1 MVTRAL
7 SMDRYRRPVCAL
19 PAACFEL
26 VKKTLIAIGVVAA
39 LLGGRTLAAD
49 LEPRALPPRP
59 LPPPVAA
66 VANWSGPYFGIGA
79 GGRANAVDANVTS
92 ATVGTPPVPIPL
104 PPVSGGTSFALAFWQ
119 QNQSAMQYLD
129 HIAIRGS
136 VYGGWNFQVAPA
148 WVIGVEAD
156 FGLAHEK
163 AVFHGSPYPTNLQ
176 FGTPSTPFG
185 ASPND
190 TFGVRSTWD
199 ASLRLRGGWLAT
211 PSILFYLTGGLA
223 LAHLQATS
231 TCSITPTLNVSNCAP
246 GNYFGGTLGPAV
258 ITHSGTKLGWT
269 AGLGADMWLWSNWMV
284 RMHYRYA
291 DFGYLSIGDDGAFS
305 FTETRTCSGCPAAAN
320 PLTVS
325 YQLRMMQHFFELGIA
340 YKF

>member
-1 MVTRAL
+1 MITL
-7 SMDRYRRPVCAL
+7 GLWMDGYRRPVRAL
-19 PAACFEL
+19 PAVGL
-26 VKKTLIAIGVVAA
+26 DLTKKTLIALGISAA

-49 LEPRALPPRP
+49 LPPPLLPAPVPKALPS
-59 LPPPVAA
+59 L
-66 VANWSGPYFGIGA
+66 NWSGPYIGIGA

-92 ATVGTPPVPIPL
+92 ATVGTTPIPL
-104 PPVSGGTSFALAFWQ
+104 PPVDSGTGFALAFWQ

-136 VYGGWNFQVAPA
+136 FYAGWNFQVAPA
-148 WVIGVEAD
+148 WVVGVEAD

-176 FGTPSTPFG
+176 FGTPTSIPFG

-223 LAHLQATS
+223 VAHLDATS
-231 TCSITPTLNVSNCAP
+231 TCSITPTANVSNCAP

-269 AGLGADMWLWSNWMV
+269 AGLGVDMWLWSNWMV

-305 FTETRTCSGCPAAAN
+305 FTDTRTCSGCPLAAN
-320 PLTVS
+320 SPLTVS
-325 YQLRMMQHFFELGIA
+325 YQLRMMQHFFELGLA